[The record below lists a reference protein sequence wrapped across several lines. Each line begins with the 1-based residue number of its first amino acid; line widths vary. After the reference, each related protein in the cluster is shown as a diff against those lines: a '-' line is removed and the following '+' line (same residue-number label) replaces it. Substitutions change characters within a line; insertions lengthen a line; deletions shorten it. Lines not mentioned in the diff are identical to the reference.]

1 MIYLRKSGFVY
12 KGDERVKIEPSNI
25 LQNLIEDISLE
36 KEFTLRDYF
45 TVVKNYDLL
54 NLLDPFMEEYCE
66 EALKVKSKE
75 INEHERILVEKVF
88 TIHNWKKENKI
99 ESYFEVCIITDDNL
113 FLGMDFCSIKDL
125 VNMEI
130 RLRTIKTGS
139 SKTGSR
145 GRAELINNIMF
156 CEFMKAVIW
165 ELSFWG
171 SVKKTKVKK
180 NKMKKIIMKVLTYD
194 KR

>member
-12 KGDERVKIEPSNI
+12 KGDEGVKIPPSNI
-25 LQNLIEDISLE
+25 LQNLIEDITIE

-54 NLLDPFMEEYCE
+54 NLLDPFLEEYCE
-66 EALKVKSKE
+66 EALKVKNKK
-75 INEHERILVEKVF
+75 INEHESILVEKVF
-88 TIHNWKKENKI
+88 TIHGGKKESKI

-113 FLGMDFCSIKDL
+113 FLGLDFCPIKDL

-130 RLRTIKTGS
+130 RLRTV
-139 SKTGSR
+139 KTGSR
-145 GRAELINNIMF
+145 GCSELINNFMF
-156 CEFMKAVIW
+156 GEFMKAVIW

-171 SVKKTKVKK
+171 SVKKTKLKK
-180 NKMKKIIMKVLTYD
+180 NKMKKIMMKVLTYD

>member
-1 MIYLRKSGFVY
+1 MIYLKKSGFVY
-12 KGDERVKIEPSNI
+12 KGDEGVKIPPSNI

-45 TVVKNYDLL
+45 TIVKNYNLL
-54 NLLDPFMEEYCE
+54 NLLDPFLEEYCE
-66 EALKVKSKE
+66 EALKVKVKSKK

-88 TIHNWKKENKI
+88 TIHDGKKESKI

-113 FLGMDFCSIKDL
+113 FLGLDFCPLKDL

-130 RLRTIKTGS
+130 KLRTIKTGS
-139 SKTGSR
+139 R
-145 GRAELINNIMF
+145 GESELIHNFMF
-156 CEFMKAVIW
+156 GEFMKAVIW

-180 NKMKKIIMKVLTYD
+180 NKMKKIIIKVLTYD